1 MIQRNGKISYALGLE
16 ELILIKWSDYSEQST
31 DLTQSLSIYSWHFS
45 QKNFPKIYMEP
56 QKTQNCQSNHEE
68 KSTKLEA

>member
-45 QKNFPKIYMEP
+45 QKNFPKIYVL
-56 QKTQNCQSNHEE
+56 S
-68 KSTKLEA
+68 